1 MNKKTSQM
9 QVGVQIKTKSN
20 GTIDRYKVHLV
31 AKGYS
36 QTSRVDYFETFVLVV
51 KYDSICT
58 MLALAIV
65 EDMELL

>member
-1 MNKKTSQM
+1 MACEYFVFFHQQKTSQM

-36 QTSRVDYFETFVLVV
+36 
-51 KYDSICT
+51 
-58 MLALAIV
+58 
-65 EDMELL
+65 